1 MPFNRI
7 HGSDPGGDWDIVDP
21 SAVYAFEMRMRI
33 QYPFIPLL
41 LRFDQY
47 SRRHLL
53 LLGRTG
59 YYNTV
64 VLEGTE

>member
-1 MPFNRI
+1 
-7 HGSDPGGDWDIVDP
+7 
-21 SAVYAFEMRMRI
+21 VYAFEMRMRI